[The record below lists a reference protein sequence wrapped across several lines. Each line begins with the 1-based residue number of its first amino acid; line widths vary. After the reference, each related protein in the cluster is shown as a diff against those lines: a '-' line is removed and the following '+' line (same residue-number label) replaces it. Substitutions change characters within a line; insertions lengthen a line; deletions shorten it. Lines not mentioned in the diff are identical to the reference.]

1 MTRRIV
7 FLFLAASLL
16 LPCCKEEGGSSQTG
30 ATVTKEVPSAKE
42 SPGDIKERETKEP
55 PAPQGDRAAPS
66 HKIRREGPDSAPAV
80 GAEDNSVR

>member
-1 MTRRIV
+1 MTRRAV

-16 LPCCKEEGGSSQTG
+16 LPCCKEESASSQTG

-42 SPGDIKERETKEP
+42 SLGDIKERESKEP

-66 HKIRREGPDSAPAV
+66 HKIHREGQSPAPA
-80 GAEDNSVR
+80 GAQDNGLK

>member
-16 LPCCKEEGGSSQTG
+16 LPCCKEENASSQTG

-42 SPGDIKERETKEP
+42 SPGDIKERESKEP

-66 HKIRREGPDSAPAV
+66 HKILREGQKPAPEPV
-80 GAEDNSVR
+80 DTDNNTK